1 MEQDEW
7 LNTLRYAG
15 KVQDKVSLDSL
26 MLRYRPIAPKPTT
39 GQPCGTGDNNNNNNS
54 YGKRPKRKYVRV
66 SKNNKTT
73 CRGKSRSDVSDGRE
87 QTGVVTLQLMPEKS
101 DPSDDYTPLDQDSLD
116 PSLKTIIGVETLET
130 STWATFNGGGTAEVE
145 TWVTVESVT
154 GVYDGSSTSHA
165 VECTDV
171 EMMDNLGK
179 DTCPAFVSDASNRV
193 VWVNEAYR
201 RNVSGED
208 WSSSLSLPDVMVWLV
223 AEESTVAM
231 YCNYLA
237 FTCRVRMQYTW
248 QETKHTKTVPCDVW
262 KMEFGGFAW
271 RLDTTAA
278 LTLWL

>member
-7 LNTLRYAG
+7 LGTLRYAG
-15 KVQDKVSLDSL
+15 KAQDKVSVDSL

-39 GQPCGTGDNNNNNNS
+39 GQPCDNNNNSNGMS
-54 YGKRPKRKYVRV
+54 KRTKRKYVRV

-87 QTGVVTLQLMPEKS
+87 QAGVVTLQLMPEKS
-101 DPSDDYTPLDQDSLD
+101 DLSGEYTPLDQDTLD
-116 PSLKTIIGVETLET
+116 PSVKTIIGVETRET
-130 STWATFNGGGTAEVE
+130 NTWAMFNGGVTAEVE

-154 GVYDGSSTSHA
+154 GVYDGGSSSHA
-165 VECTDV
+165 VGCTDV
-171 EMMDNLGK
+171 EMVDNLGK

-208 WSSSLSLPDVMVWLV
+208 WSTSLSLPDATVWLV
-223 AEESTVAM
+223 VDESTVAM
-231 YCNYLA
+231 YCNYRA

-248 QETKHTKTVPCDVW
+248 QDTKYTKTVPCDVW